1 MERAWSLARM
11 AISLAVDWS
20 SIFWPSIGIAE
31 VIVRGS
37 LMYVA
42 LFVTLRIVGRR
53 QSGRFG
59 TADLL
64 VIVLIADAAQNALG
78 KDYQSVT
85 EGVVLVLT
93 IVAWEYAIDWLAWRY
108 PTLRPWLRTDALQL
122 VAGGKI
128 LSANMEREMLSDDEL
143 RAALRE
149 HGLEDMRRV
158 KDIYIEQSGHFSIIR
173 IDKQ

>member
-1 MERAWSLARM
+1 MNISF
-11 AISLAVDWS
+11 AIDWS
-20 SIFWPSIGIAE
+20 SIFWPSVGIAE

-93 IVAWEYAIDWLAWRY
+93 IVAWEYGIDWLAWRY
-108 PTLRPWLRTDALQL
+108 PTLRPWLRAEPLQL
-122 VAGGKI
+122 VADGKV
-128 LSANMEREMLSDDEL
+128 LSGNMQREMLSDDEL
-143 RAALRE
+143 QAALRE
-149 HGLEDMRRV
+149 HGIDDLRSV
-158 KDIYIEQSGHFSIIR
+158 KDIYIEQSGHFRIIQSR
-173 IDKQ
+173 TGNNDQ

>member
-1 MERAWSLARM
+1 MNISF
-11 AISLAVDWS
+11 AIDWS
-20 SIFWPSIGIAE
+20 SIFWPSVGIAE

-93 IVAWEYAIDWLAWRY
+93 IVAWEYGIDWLAWRY
-108 PTLRPWLRTDALQL
+108 PTLRPWLRAEPLQL
-122 VAGGKI
+122 VADGKV
-128 LSANMEREMLSDDEL
+128 LSGNMQREMLSDDEL
-143 RAALRE
+143 QAALRE
-149 HGLEDMRRV
+149 HGIDDLRSV
-158 KDIYIEQSGHFSIIR
+158 KDIYIEQSGHFSIFQSR
-173 IDKQ
+173 NGNNDA

>member
-1 MERAWSLARM
+1 MEIAS
-11 AISLAVDWS
+11 AVNWA
-20 SIFWPSIGIAE
+20 SIFQPSVGIAE

-37 LMYVA
+37 LMYLA
-42 LFVTLRIVGRR
+42 LFVILRIVGRR

-93 IVAWEYAIDWLAWRY
+93 IVAWEYVIDWLAWRY
-108 PTLRPWLRTDALQL
+108 PILRPWLRAEPLQL
-122 VAGGKI
+122 VSGGQV
-128 LSANMEREMLSDDEL
+128 LSENLRREMLGDDEL
-143 RAALRE
+143 QAALRQ
-149 HGLEDMRRV
+149 HGVEDIRTV
-158 KDIYIEQSGHFSIIR
+158 KKLYIEQSGHFSIIPAES
-173 IDKQ
+173 DKK

>member
-1 MERAWSLARM
+1 M
-11 AISLAVDWS
+11 AIPFEIDWG

-31 VIVRGS
+31 VMVRGS

-53 QSGRFG
+53 QSGRLG

-64 VIVLIADAAQNALG
+64 VVVLIADAAQNALG

-93 IVAWEYAIDWLAWRY
+93 IVAWEYVIDWLAWRY
-108 PTLRPWLRTDALQL
+108 STLRPWLRAEPLQL
-122 VAGGKI
+122 VAGGMI
-128 LSANMEREMLSDDEL
+128 VSANMQREMLSDDEI

-149 HGLEDMRRV
+149 HGIEDMRSV
-158 KDIYIEQSGHFSIIR
+158 KDLYIEPSGHFSIIQTGSGNNDAQGSR
-173 IDKQ
+173 